1 MESEELRLL
10 RENNAMLKEI
20 VSYIRAVSNPK
31 YVQNEQSR
39 EFLSNVLADI
49 LVGGNGRK

>member
-1 MESEELRLL
+1 MDSEELRLL

-20 VSYIRAVSNPK
+20 LSYVRVVSNPK

-39 EFLSNVLADI
+39 EFLFNVIADV
-49 LVGGNGRK
+49 LVGNK